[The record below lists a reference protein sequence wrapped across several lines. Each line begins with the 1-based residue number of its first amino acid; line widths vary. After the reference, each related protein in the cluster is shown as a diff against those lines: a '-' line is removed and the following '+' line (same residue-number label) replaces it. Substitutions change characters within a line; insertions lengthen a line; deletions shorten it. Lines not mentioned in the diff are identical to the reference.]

1 MIFEIDLLQNYEIKT
16 IQQILNH
23 ISYIPGKISTGKNE
37 QVKISQV
44 VDQKDPNYKNIYNIL
59 SNSISKNNIF
69 SSLLAVKKITPPT
82 VVNYTDGCFYDW
94 HVDEIQI
101 CDVITHYSMTIF
113 LNDPTEYDGGELV
126 LKRDGKEEK
135 YKLNAGKALI
145 YSTGMLHKVNKVESG
160 NRLVSISWIESLI
173 SDEFMRNCIF
183 EIGKFTS
190 NLHQECNK
198 NNNVLVEADKK
209 LLPLEQIRI
218 NMMRQYGKF

>member
-1 MIFEIDLLQNYEIKT
+1 MIFEIDLLQHYEIKT
-16 IQQILNH
+16 IQQILDH

-59 SNSISKNNIF
+59 SNSISENNIF
-69 SSLLAVKKITPPT
+69 SSLLSVKKITPPT
-82 VVNYTDGCFYDW
+82 VVNYTAGCFYDW

-101 CDVITHYSMTIF
+101 CDVVTHYSMTIF
-113 LNDPTEYDGGELV
+113 LNDPTEYIGGELV
-126 LKRDGKEEK
+126 LKRDNKEEK
-135 YKLNAGKALI
+135 YKLNAGKALV

-190 NLHQECNK
+190 NLYQECSK

-209 LLPLEQIRI
+209 LLPLEQVRI